1 MLSVIIPTLDAAESL
16 PGTLHALIPAVI
28 CGLIREV
35 CIVDGG
41 SKDATPEVA
50 DAAGCHLLYTAP
62 GRGRQLAMGAKAARG
77 EWFLFLHAD
86 TVLSPGWE
94 QEVGHFIG
102 QRDSGD
108 FAGVFRFALDDFRP
122 AARRLEAMAAF
133 RCKLFALPYG
143 DQGLLIHRK
152 LYEALGGYD
161 SMPLMEDVD
170 FIRRI
175 GRRRLIYFQAPA
187 LTSAKRY
194 QADGYWRRP
203 LRNLLCLSLYFLRFP
218 PGLIARLYG

>member
-1 MLSVIIPTLDAAESL
+1 MLSVIIPTLNAAESL
-16 PGTLHALIPAVI
+16 PRTLSSLIPGTI

-41 SKDATPEVA
+41 SRDATLEIA
-50 DAAGCHLLYTAP
+50 DAAGCNLFHSAQ
-62 GRGRQLAMGAKAARG
+62 GRGRQLALGAKAARG

-94 QEVGHFIG
+94 QEIAHFIQ

-108 FAGVFRFALDDFRP
+108 FAGVFHFSLDDYRP
-122 AARRLEAMAAF
+122 AARRLETIVAL
-133 RCKLFALPYG
+133 RCKLLALPYG
-143 DQGLLIHRK
+143 DQGLLINRK

-161 SMPLMEDVD
+161 NIPLMEDVE

-175 GRRRLIYFQAPA
+175 GRKRLIYFQAKA

-194 QADGYWRRP
+194 QLDGYWLRP

-218 PGLIARLYG
+218 SGLIARLYG